1 MNYILTKSLA
11 KMHWFWK
18 FFPDRIFGSRM
29 QKFSSLYAALE
40 SLGTTT
46 PLSTFQLSP
55 MLSLRGNDKK
65 DSILKEDNSFIK
77 WISIFIN
84 WQILN
89 GLETTMLDE
98 KTKNTHNCI
107 CFRPSLSKLVL
118 IRTVIWRYIEPLWI
132 YCRCYLTYSIDST
145 CWCLDLLWHVWN
157 DYCFVACFK
166 RHCQVTFVEHF
177 SQQISFRSL
186 SLKVGRSCSATIPV

>member
-11 KMHWFWK
+11 KMHWFWQ
-18 FFPDRIFGSRM
+18 FFPDQIFGSRM

-98 KTKNTHNCI
+98 KTKKHT
-107 CFRPSLSKLVL
+107 
-118 IRTVIWRYIEPLWI
+118 
-132 YCRCYLTYSIDST
+132 
-145 CWCLDLLWHVWN
+145 
-157 DYCFVACFK
+157 
-166 RHCQVTFVEHF
+166 
-177 SQQISFRSL
+177 
-186 SLKVGRSCSATIPV
+186 